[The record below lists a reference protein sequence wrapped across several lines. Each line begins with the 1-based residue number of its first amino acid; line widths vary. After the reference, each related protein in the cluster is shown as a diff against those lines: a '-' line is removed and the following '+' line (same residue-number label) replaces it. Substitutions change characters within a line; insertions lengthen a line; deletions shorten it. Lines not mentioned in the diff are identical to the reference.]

1 MLYAK
6 ISPSAKVAKQ
16 ETPFTSI
23 IVDAD
28 YMTAIARPY
37 MPGSAQTDFEVIF
50 GNEVKNSEGV
60 VIGFK
65 SITNSSITLTSS
77 QLSGWGINDDV
88 MLTAVA
94 TAIGT
99 TATEFVT
106 IDSNQYL

>member
-6 ISPSAKVAKQ
+6 ISPSAKVAQQ

-23 IVDAD
+23 IVDAN

-37 MPGSAQTDFEVIF
+37 VPGSAQTNFEVIF

-60 VIGFK
+60 VTGFQ
-65 SITNSSITLTSS
+65 SISNSSITLTSV
-77 QLSGWGINDDV
+77 QLAGWGTNDDV
-88 MLTAVA
+88 MLSAVA

-106 IDSNQYL
+106 IDNNQLG